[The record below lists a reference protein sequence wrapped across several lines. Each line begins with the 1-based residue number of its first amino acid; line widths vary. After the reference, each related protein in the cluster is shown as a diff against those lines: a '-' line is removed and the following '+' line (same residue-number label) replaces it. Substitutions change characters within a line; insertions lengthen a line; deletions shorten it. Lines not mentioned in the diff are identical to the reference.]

1 MAAGQRQRRL
11 RPGAGPRRHRGG
23 VLGAAALALAIAAA
37 CVQDDG
43 TRWSPKDIIEV
54 SQQEERALGLEFDR
68 WAREHLEIIE
78 DPVVMGFIH
87 DLGQSIVRTIEPQ
100 PFVYRFRV
108 IRDDRLNAFA
118 VPGGYIYFHSATILR
133 AGSLQEVAGVMGHE
147 IAHVKARHYKR
158 GVEAQTIPAALM
170 QLAAVGA
177 SAATGHPAPMIV
189 GMGLNVAFQLRYSRE
204 FEMEADRFGSV
215 FMTRAGYDVG
225 GMAHFFER
233 IVAEDTLRPPGVE
246 VPPYLFT
253 HPAVEERIDSV
264 RALADELQPV
274 ATPPPDMERA
284 FAEAQ
289 ARLALLEATDRTLW
303 RGPLLPADKARSD
316 PALERARTAAEQGD
330 TDTAL
335 AVLRGA
341 ERAAPSDPRLPLHL
355 GELLEE
361 EGRIEEAAEA
371 YRRAVRL
378 DPTTG
383 LVLYKLGRTYARL
396 GDRHR
401 AAYYLEQATLHLGA
415 GSALRRSA
423 ERGIERL
430 EFPVVREA
438 GLAAELRSGEPGPA
452 RRRFAPGEAVVWWG
466 RIGPRY
472 LDLREQMR
480 VRWAGPGGEV
490 RHETPVRSEGP
501 SYAVAEIPSAPRPR
515 TAGTW
520 TVETLLQDDVVDRR
534 TFEVTPAGDA
544 GA

>member
-1 MAAGQRQRRL
+1 MAAGPRGL
-11 RPGAGPRRHRGG
+11 RPAAGPRRRRGRA
-23 VLGAAALALAIAAA
+23 LGAAALALALAIG

-43 TRWSPKDIIEV
+43 SRWSPKDIVEV
-54 SQQEERALGLEFDR
+54 SEQEERALGLEFDR

-118 VPGGYIYFHSATILR
+118 VPGGYIYFHSATVLR
-133 AGSLQEVAGVMGHE
+133 AGGLEEVAGVMGHE

-204 FEMEADRFGSV
+204 FETEADRFGSV
-215 FMTRAGYDVG
+215 FVTRAGYDVG

-233 IVAEDTLRPPGVE
+233 IVADNALRRPGAE

-274 ATPPPDMERA
+274 ATAPAGMERA

-316 PALERARTAAEQGD
+316 PALEQARALGQRGD

-341 ERAAPSDPRLPLHL
+341 ERAAPSDPRLPFRL
-355 GELLEE
+355 GELLEA
-361 EGRIEEAAEA
+361 EGRVEEAVET

-383 LVLYKLGRTYARL
+383 LVLYKLGRAYARL

-401 AAYYLEQATLHLGA
+401 AGYYLEQATLHLGA

-423 ERGIERL
+423 ERAIERL

-452 RRRFAPGEAVVWWG
+452 RRRFAPGEPVVWWA
-466 RIGPRY
+466 RIAPRY
-472 LDLREQMR
+472 LDLREELR
-480 VRWAGPGGEV
+480 VRWTGPGGEV
-490 RHETPVRSEGP
+490 RHETRVRKEKP
-501 SYAVAEIPSAPRPR
+501 NYAVAELRSAPRPP

-520 TVETLLQDDVVDRR
+520 TVETLLDDVVVDRR
-534 TFEVTPAGDA
+534 TFDVAPAGGA